1 MRITRLLLLSLS
13 IILCDAQHGI
23 ADYSITGRV
32 NLSEQW
38 QPQIFLAAINKLD
51 DYYNAYPDLLVDAA
65 FLDEDG
71 NFSMTGNNLP
81 DEKKYYRL
89 YLIKAENSEFDP
101 CLHVGGD
108 DHNFIH
114 LILNSDSKLIINSDL
129 TSPSPFGNYS
139 VIGDFDNI
147 MMKNLSNIV
156 YPSFYFNEIKFSSEL
171 KLSQDKLNKDL
182 INFAD
187 TCTSTIASLAAVI
200 NTDFDNYFE
209 DNVTFYNRF
218 SDKVNADVYDLGY
231 QKDYQKKLIYYG
243 PDKETS
249 SDWPIELISFLTLI
263 GLLSIFWNVSQHRR
277 IKALL
282 KEKDH
287 NKVDITQLT
296 SKEKQ
301 ILELICSGKS
311 NKEIASELFVELS
324 TVKTHINKL
333 YTKLNI
339 SNRNQA
345 MQLGKSLLV

>member
-1 MRITRLLLLSLS
+1 MRITQLLFICLS
-13 IILCDAQHGI
+13 IVLCDTQKGI

-65 FLDEDG
+65 FIDEDG
-71 NFSMTGNNLP
+71 KFSMTGNNLP

-114 LILNSDSKLIINSDL
+114 LILNSDSKLVINSDL

-139 VIGDFDNI
+139 VVGDIDNV

-171 KLSQDKLNKDL
+171 KLSQDKLNRDL

-187 TCTSTIASLAAVI
+187 TCKSTIASLAAVI

-209 DNVTFYNRF
+209 DNATFYDSF
-218 SDKVNADVYDLGY
+218 SSKVNAEVHDLGY
-231 QKDYQKKLIYYG
+231 QKDYQKKLVYYG
-243 PDKETS
+243 PDEKTS
-249 SDWPIELISFLTLI
+249 AEWPIELISFLSMLA
-263 GLLSIFWNVSQHRR
+263 LLSVFWNVSQHRR
-277 IKALL
+277 IKSLL
-282 KEKDH
+282 KEQNH
-287 NKVDITQLT
+287 NKIDITQLT

-301 ILELICSGKS
+301 ILELICAGKS

-339 SNRNQA
+339 NNRNQA